1 MAREPEA
8 ATHMAECFWPDVRE
22 EAVDRAAA
30 RIQERAAE
38 LTDAGDEVRLTGSI
52 LVPDDE
58 IVFYLFSGSAAA
70 VRETCT
76 RAQVPFERVVKSVWT
91 MTMRASSG

>member
-1 MAREPEA
+1 
-8 ATHMAECFWPDVRE
+8 MAECFWPDVRE
-22 EAVDRAAA
+22 EAVVRAAA

-38 LTDAGDEVRLTGSI
+38 LTDAGDEVQLTGSI

-76 RAQVPFERVVKSVWT
+76 RAQVPFERVVESVWT
-91 MTMRASSG
+91 MTGRGNGG

>member
-1 MAREPEA
+1 
-8 ATHMAECFWPDVRE
+8 MAECFWPDVRE

-30 RIQERAAE
+30 RIRERAAE
-38 LTDAGDEVRLTGSI
+38 LTEAGDEVRLTGSI

-76 RAQVPFERVVKSVWT
+76 RAQIPFERVVESVWT
-91 MTMRASSG
+91 TTRASSG

>member
-1 MAREPEA
+1 
-8 ATHMAECFWPDVRE
+8 MAECFWPDVRE

-30 RIQERAAE
+30 RIQQTAAE
-38 LTDAGDEVRLTGSI
+38 LTDAGAVVQLTGSI

-70 VRETCT
+70 VRETCV
-76 RAQVPFERVVKSVWT
+76 RAQVPFERVVESVWT
-91 MTMRASSG
+91 KTTGASSG